1 MGRGEPRIS
10 LQSCRIAH
18 DNQVKHQ
25 HIIYMDVLPAHDE
38 PTRKPTNGELL
49 IVLDSLVASRA
60 ILLEDGVIVSRKPEG
75 ERRVLLNLDQGEVER
90 VLGEAGGQRWKNV
103 LSS

>member
-1 MGRGEPRIS
+1 
-10 LQSCRIAH
+10 
-18 DNQVKHQ
+18 
-25 HIIYMDVLPAHDE
+25 MDVLPAHDE

-60 ILLEDGVIVSRKPEG
+60 ILLEDGVVVSRKPEG

-90 VLGEAGGQRWKNV
+90 VLSEEGGQRWKNV